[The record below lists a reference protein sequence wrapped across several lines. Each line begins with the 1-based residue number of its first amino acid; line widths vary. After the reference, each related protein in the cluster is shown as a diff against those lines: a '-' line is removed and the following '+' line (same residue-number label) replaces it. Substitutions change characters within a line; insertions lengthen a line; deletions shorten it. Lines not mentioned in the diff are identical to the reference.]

1 MNDIAQ
7 NVPVVEVF
15 TEKSACIVD
24 GMNIVQKLD
33 GNQKTFGDI
42 AKTVLKIVIRE
53 GDKCDRVDVVFD
65 VYREGSIKDAERV
78 NRGSGSVVK
87 FRSLATGHKV
97 KQWRSFL
104 SEAQA
109 KTMLIEF
116 TTEKCK
122 SNESK
127 SMIDQK
133 TLFVTCGQKCWRIGQ
148 MGASLVNDLKSSQE
162 EADTLILLHA
172 KHASDQGY
180 TSLIVVSED
189 TDCLC
194 SSLHSQKKYLL
205 PFIRKGE
212 LQLGCDTWTLGN

>member
-7 NVPVVEVF
+7 NVHRKKVF
-15 TEKSACIVD
+15 TEKSACIVY
-24 GMNIVQKLD
+24 GMSIVRKLD
-33 GNQKTFGDI
+33 GNQKPFGDI

-65 VYREGSIKDAERV
+65 VYREDSIKDAERV
-78 NRGSGSVVK
+78 NRGSGSGVK

-104 SEAQA
+104 SEAQN

-116 TTEKCK
+116 ITEEWK
-122 SNESK
+122 SKKSK
-127 SMIDQK
+127 SMIGQK

-162 EADTLILLHA
+162 EADAWILLHA
-172 KHASDQGY
+172 KHASD
-180 TSLIVVSED
+180 
-189 TDCLC
+189 
-194 SSLHSQKKYLL
+194 
-205 PFIRKGE
+205 
-212 LQLGCDTWTLGN
+212 